1 MFCHPSPA
9 VCFSL
14 HYPRD
19 QEVDSTTAQFVLFTS
34 MRKLDQAK
42 RSRSGIKLRRGLLI
56 AVTALKAKQLLW
68 ERDIQHSTSD
78 IFFTPHSNVP
88 VNVTVS
94 SALSRG
100 DIMDKPVPK
109 VSDRNDEGDH
119 FRNPVWPTHDD
130 DQSLELSAL
139 SMCDGSTRRSPLQ
152 QAPFPNTDYRLPV
165 NNQLRLASTD
175 SNPFTGSSPIHFPT
189 ADYSTT
195 PSCLDQNLV
204 GGQFK
209 RSCLDEL
216 LSPGLSDDYDS
227 ETNTGTMTSIQPCV
241 SSLKRPCLEIT

>member
-1 MFCHPSPA
+1 MFCHPPPA

-68 ERDIQHSTSD
+68 ERDIQHATSD
-78 IFFTPHSNVP
+78 IFYTPHSNVP
-88 VNVTVS
+88 VNGTMS
-94 SALSRG
+94 STLESG
-100 DIMDKPVPK
+100 DIVDKPVSK
-109 VSDRNDEGDH
+109 ASDRNDEGDY

-139 SMCDGSTRRSPLQ
+139 SMCDRSTRHSPLL
-152 QAPFPNTDYRLPV
+152 QAPFPNVDYRFPV
-165 NNQLRLASTD
+165 NDQLRLASTD
-175 SNPFTGSSPIHFPT
+175 SNLFTGSSPTHFPT
-189 ADYSTT
+189 TDYSV
-195 PSCLDQNLV
+195 PSCLDQSLV

-216 LSPGLSDDYDS
+216 LSPGLSDDCDR
-227 ETNTGTMTSIQPCV
+227 ETNAGTMTSFQPCLPSV
-241 SSLKRPCLEIT
+241 KRPCLEIT

>member
-1 MFCHPSPA
+1 MFCRPSPA

-68 ERDIQHSTSD
+68 ERDNQHSTSD
-78 IFFTPHSNVP
+78 TFFTPHSSVP
-88 VNVTVS
+88 VNVTMS
-94 SALSRG
+94 TTLERG
-100 DIMDKPVPK
+100 DIVHKPVPK
-109 VSDRNDEGDH
+109 TSDRDDEGEH
-119 FRNPVWPTHDD
+119 FQNPVWPTHDD

-139 SMCDGSTRRSPLQ
+139 SMCDGSTLRSPLL
-152 QAPFPNTDYRLPV
+152 QATFPNMDYRLPV
-165 NNQLRLASTD
+165 TNQLGLASTD
-175 SNPFTGSSPIHFPT
+175 PNPITSLSPTHFPT
-189 ADYSTT
+189 TDYSIL
-195 PSCLDQNLV
+195 PSCLDQSLV

-216 LSPGLSDDYDS
+216 LLPGLSDDYDS
-227 ETNTGTMTSIQPCV
+227 ETNTGTMTFQPCV
-241 SSLKRPCLEIT
+241 PSLKRPCLEIT